1 MEVKI
6 IPTGGLCNRL
16 RAIATGI
23 AVAERYQS
31 EAIIYWNNS
40 IGLKADFKDLF
51 QPINNKHI
59 TLKENQKWI
68 YKIDGTKDYLKRALL
83 LHLLSEQCIFN
94 YSIYR
99 SNSDIYEK
107 LKKQYKNTLLLISC
121 YPMCKEYELKNIF
134 VPQLDIQKRIDKVV
148 QNFTKRTIGIHIRR
162 TDNIESIK
170 SSPLEAFINSINAE
184 LKKDANTKFYLASD
198 DDHVKDILEEKFP
211 DSIITIRE
219 DVDRN
224 TLEGMKFAVVDLFC
238 LSKTQ
243 KIIGSVFSSYS
254 QIAAELGDIEIEYA
268 KI

>member
-1 MEVKI
+1 
-6 IPTGGLCNRL
+6 
-16 RAIATGI
+16 
-23 AVAERYQS
+23 
-31 EAIIYWNNS
+31 
-40 IGLKADFKDLF
+40 
-51 QPINNKHI
+51 
-59 TLKENQKWI
+59 
-68 YKIDGTKDYLKRALL
+68 
-83 LHLLSEQCIFN
+83 
-94 YSIYR
+94 
-99 SNSDIYEK
+99 
-107 LKKQYKNTLLLISC
+107 
-121 YPMCKEYELKNIF
+121 MCKEYELKNIF
-134 VPQLDIQKRIDKVV
+134 VPQLDIQKKIDKVV

-170 SSPLEAFINSINAE
+170 SSPLEAFINSITAE

-254 QIAAELGDIEIEYA
+254 QIAAELGNIEIEYA